1 MGTSKRI
8 SASTAVGCKRL
19 LFPAV
24 DGVSDTPSR
33 GRDADVQT
41 IPTASRLEQIE
52 KRAYQDGYQRGLQDG
67 HAAGEEELN
76 KVVRR
81 LESVL
86 DLASTP
92 LATVDERVEHEL
104 AELAFAIARQI
115 VRRELKT
122 DPGQVM
128 AVIREAVANL
138 PIANARI
145 RVFLHP
151 EDAMVVRR
159 ILCSGEE
166 ESNWQVVED
175 PGLTRGGCRMETD
188 RSRIDASVEARLA
201 AIAATIFGGERDSD
215 NVA

>member
-1 MGTSKRI
+1 MSTSKRI
-8 SASTAVGCKRL
+8 SASSAAGCKRL

-24 DGVSDTPSR
+24 DGVPDSPSR
-33 GRDADVQT
+33 GSDADVQT

-52 KRAYQDGYQRGLQDG
+52 NRAYQDGYQRGLKDG
-67 HAAGEEELN
+67 HAAGEAELN
-76 KVVRR
+76 KVVLR
-81 LESVL
+81 LENVL
-86 DLASTP
+86 DRVSAP
-92 LATVDERVEHEL
+92 LAKVDERVEQEL
-104 AELAFAIARQI
+104 VELAFAIARQI

-151 EDAMVVRR
+151 EDAVVVRR
-159 ILCSGEE
+159 VLCADEE
-166 ESNWQVVED
+166 ETNWQVVED

-201 AIAATIFGGERDSD
+201 AIAATIFGGERDGDS
-215 NVA
+215 VA